1 MTDNRS
7 RATGAWDVIKGTAR
21 KFGAENGTLIAA
33 AISFYAVLSVLPLL
47 LLAVS
52 VLGYVVGSSDQ
63 AFSTVS
69 NAMKQFAPSSGSIT
83 DVLKG
88 LVQQRGAI
96 GLLGL
101 VALLWTG
108 SQYFMTLQTAMD
120 DVYEVTEKP
129 GFIKGRLKA
138 IGLVIGFGILFALS
152 MASGSAV
159 RFVQGGLG
167 GSWLIGLLGGLV
179 GLVFSILMFTL
190 VYKFAPDAP
199 VSWKSALLGGLF
211 AAIVWTIAKELYVLY
226 LTYIAH
232 FNKLYGSLG
241 GIIILIIWI
250 YYSSMILVFGA
261 EMAYVNDHGPQDQPE
276 EAERLGQK

>member
-1 MTDNRS
+1 MAENQS
-7 RATGAWDVIKGTAR
+7 RALGAWDVIKGTAK

-33 AISFYAVLSVLPLL
+33 AISFYAILSLLPLL

-52 VLGYVVGSSDQ
+52 VLGYVVGSSDK

-69 NAMKQFAPSSGSIT
+69 SMVGQFAPSSGYVT

-88 LVQQRGAI
+88 LVQQRGTI

-120 DVYEVTEKP
+120 DVYEVSDKP

-138 IGLVIGFGILFALS
+138 IALVIGFGILFALS
-152 MASGSAV
+152 LVSGSAV
-159 RFVQGGLG
+159 RFG
-167 GSWLIGLLGGLV
+167 GSWVIGLLGGLI
-179 GLVFSILMFTL
+179 GLIVSVLMFAM
-190 VYKFAPDAP
+190 VYKFVPDAS
-199 VSWKSALLGGLF
+199 VSWKSALLGGVF

-241 GIIILIIWI
+241 SIIVLIIWI

-276 EAERLGQK
+276 EAERMDR